1 MLRRPT
7 LSLSL
12 RTYAKPLLLL
22 LLLLHICTVPVYMCG
37 NALRCAL
44 NQPLHRE
51 KAQIYTRRR
60 HVDYYMTFAY
70 CTCRLIP
77 SSLLL
82 LHLLLLPSDSC
93 IDYAVP
99 FADGRRLLHH
109 PIPCVVPRIR
119 DFKLCCCCYLRCLS
133 VWECL
138 LRRNERELSWIHLL
152 AYYKLRRENVDVD
165 ERRKRIIEKK
175 QDGSFFLLVRFPIC
189 LHHHHWINNKKK
201 KKYVIRFLTI
211 FLFTFS
217 DRKIKNWIL
226 SVNQRC
232 ILKLSFAKLLLE
244 YSRRGA
250 ELFFF
255 C

>member
-1 MLRRPT
+1 MGWGSAAHVTPASFLHNFFSASPFSFSLLFFAPFSIRALFYPFYWGRLMLRRPT

-138 LRRNERELSWIHLL
+138 LRRNERELS
-152 AYYKLRRENVDVD
+152 
-165 ERRKRIIEKK
+165 
-175 QDGSFFLLVRFPIC
+175 
-189 LHHHHWINNKKK
+189 
-201 KKYVIRFLTI
+201 
-211 FLFTFS
+211 
-217 DRKIKNWIL
+217 
-226 SVNQRC
+226 
-232 ILKLSFAKLLLE
+232 
-244 YSRRGA
+244 
-250 ELFFF
+250 
-255 C
+255 